1 MDAKPLYIRFDKV
14 DRIIKIY
21 DGIRYLKLSN
31 SYNKIYYKINT
42 RIYNATFDRI
52 NYLTSENK

>member
-1 MDAKPLYIRFDKV
+1 MDPKPLHIRFDKV
-14 DRIIKIY
+14 ERIIKIY

-31 SYNKIYYKINT
+31 SYNEIYYKINT
-42 RIYNATFDRI
+42 RIYNAIFDRI